1 MTPKVDTFEHDIAD
15 EIRRKEANLAEI
27 QAVSKQHSPTIENI
41 PQKKL
46 PWFMIVLIILLIISL
61 LGIGGFAYYYY
72 TNSLLPPS
80 SQSVTIKKEDIPKV
94 SADLTKISPT
104 LQAQIGRFV
113 SSVEKKDAGY
123 ILTINDYSAVFG
135 YMTRNESMFIDELT
149 VLFQTTE
156 AQATTTP
163 EVATTTLKET
173 STTTASSTVKKIT
186 QKPATKTTSTQP
198 GTSTEESTLSLAPP
212 QPPSFFSDLTLAN
225 QNMRVYKKDTSTV
238 VYSFVG
244 TNSLLIAK
252 TPEDILSLKSAI
264 LR

>member
-135 YMTRNESMFIDELT
+135 YMARNESMFIDE
-149 VLFQTTE
+149 
-156 AQATTTP
+156 
-163 EVATTTLKET
+163 
-173 STTTASSTVKKIT
+173 
-186 QKPATKTTSTQP
+186 
-198 GTSTEESTLSLAPP
+198 
-212 QPPSFFSDLTLAN
+212 
-225 QNMRVYKKDTSTV
+225 
-238 VYSFVG
+238 
-244 TNSLLIAK
+244 
-252 TPEDILSLKSAI
+252 
-264 LR
+264 